1 MILTIIKIF
10 VFTYLFI
17 GLASATLFFWC
28 HSTLDKYQVYK
39 AMEQAGID
47 RETYRK
53 VYDDFTKQR
62 RNKPY
67 KLFSICVLVVPYFM
81 VTETFKKDKK

>member
-1 MILTIIKIF
+1 
-10 VFTYLFI
+10 
-17 GLASATLFFWC
+17 
-28 HSTLDKYQVYK
+28 
-39 AMEQAGID
+39 MEQAGID

-67 KLFSICVLVVPYFM
+67 KLFAICVLVVPYFM
-81 VTETFKKDKK
+81 ITETFKKDKK